1 MSESN
6 TKREIVVIKV
16 KSDTSLA
23 INVGSEHGIK
33 EGDKFLV
40 YHVDSEEMKDPITGE
55 SLGFLETVRGTGVAV
70 HVQSKMTTIESNRR
84 EKRRKIVSRSGSGAF
99 ASLMGETVEYT
110 EPEIVPFD
118 EPQVG
123 DKVKK
128 I

>member
-6 TKREIVVIKV
+6 TKREIVVVKV
-16 KSDTSLA
+16 KNDIRLV

-40 YHVDSEEMKDPITGE
+40 YHVDDEEMKDPITGE
-55 SLGFLETVRGTGVAV
+55 SLGYLETVRGTGVAV
-70 HVQSKMTTIESNRR
+70 HVQHKMTTIESNRK
-84 EKRRKIVSRSGSGAF
+84 EKPRKVVSRSGYGSL
-99 ASLMGETVEYT
+99 ASLMGETVEYP
-110 EPEIVPFD
+110 EPELVPFD
-118 EPQVG
+118 DPQLG

>member
-23 INVGSEHGIK
+23 INIGSEHGIK

-84 EKRRKIVSRSGSGAF
+84 EKRRKVVSRPGSGGF
-99 ASLMGETVEYT
+99 ALLMGETVEYT
-110 EPEIVPFD
+110 EPEVVPFD